1 MSLDIISFVEPQP
14 ASVASPCVNVCT
26 MDKAA
31 GWCLGCARTIREI
44 SNWSAKPADERRA
57 ILAALP
63 GRQAELAV
71 RKG

>member
-14 ASVASPCVNVCT
+14 QSLGSPCVNVCT
-26 MDKAA
+26 MDRTT

-44 SNWSAKPADERRA
+44 SNWSAKPAEERQA

-63 GRQAELAV
+63 ARKTELAK

>member
-14 ASVASPCVNVCT
+14 VDLASPCVLVCT
-26 MDKAA
+26 MDKAT

-44 SNWSAKPADERRA
+44 SNWSAKPAEERRA

-63 GRQAELAV
+63 ARQAELAA